1 MALRIGTR
9 IKACASTNII
19 PMRRPL
25 AVVLV
30 SALAVSAAGALLLA
44 QNDTSKDDATTL
56 KVEVNLV
63 NILFNVRDK
72 KGGLVGNLNKDDFK
86 VFEDGKEQA
95 VKYFNRETDLPLTI
109 GLLIDVSASQ
119 MNLIEIEKNA
129 AYQFFGTVLRKQDL
143 AFLISF
149 GEDSELLQ
157 DYTNSPKLLRAGL
170 DGLQVS
176 SGVGGFGPGPVPTIS
191 QPRGTVLYD
200 AVYVA
205 SADQLKGQVGRKVLV
220 LITDGEDEGSKYKIS
235 QAIEAAQKADAIVYG
250 FYYVDR
256 GFYMS
261 RGMIFSGG
269 SDSALRQMSE
279 DTGGHVFHIDRRL
292 TLQEA
297 FTQLQEEMRSQYAIG
312 YTPTNPTKDGT
323 FRKLEI
329 KTTNKD
335 WKIQARKGYYATKND
350 N

>member
-1 MALRIGTR
+1 
-9 IKACASTNII
+9 
-19 PMRRPL
+19 MRLTAAILISAFGLSGLL
-25 AVVLV
+25 A
-30 SALAVSAAGALLLA
+30 ALLLA
-44 QNDTSKDDATTL
+44 QDDPTTL

-63 NILFNVRDK
+63 NLLFNVRDK
-72 KGGLVGNLNKDDFK
+72 KGGLVGSLNKDDFK
-86 VFEDGKEQA
+86 VFEDGKEQQ

-129 AYQFFGTVLRKQDL
+129 ASQFFGTVLRKQDL

-235 QAIEAAQKADAIVYG
+235 QAIEAAQKADAIIYG

-261 RGMIFSGG
+261 RGMIFAGG

-279 DTGGHVFHIDRRL
+279 DTGGHVFHIDRKT
-292 TLQEA
+292 TLQQA
-297 FTQLQEEMRSQYAIG
+297 FDELQEEMRSQYAIG
-312 YTPTNPTKDGT
+312 YTPTNPAKDGT
-323 FRKLEI
+323 FRKIEI
-329 KTTNKD
+329 RTGNKD
-335 WKIQARKGYYATKND
+335 WKVQARKGYYAIKTD
-350 N
+350 NN

>member
-1 MALRIGTR
+1 MRSTALI
-9 IKACASTNII
+9 
-19 PMRRPL
+19 
-25 AVVLV
+25 LV
-30 SALAVSAAGALLLA
+30 SILVPALALSALLLA
-44 QNDTSKDDATTL
+44 QDDNTL
-56 KVEVNLV
+56 KVEVSLV
-63 NILFNVRDK
+63 NILFSVRDK

-86 VFEDGKEQA
+86 VLEDGKEQE
-95 VKYFNRETDLPLTI
+95 VKFFNRETDLPLTI

-119 MNLIEIEKNA
+119 MNLIDIEKNA
-129 AYQFFGTVLRKQDL
+129 AYQFFGSVLRKQDL

-170 DGLQVS
+170 DGLHVS

-235 QAIEAAQKADAIVYG
+235 QAIEAAQKADAIIYG

-261 RGMIFSGG
+261 RGMVFAGG

-279 DTGGHVFHIDRRL
+279 DTGGHVFHVDRKT
-292 TLQEA
+292 TLQQA
-297 FTQLQEEMRSQYAIG
+297 FDELQEEMRSQYAIG
-312 YTPTNPTKDGT
+312 YTPTNPAKDGS
-323 FRKLEI
+323 FRKIEV

-335 WKIQARKGYYATKND
+335 WKVQARKGYYAIKSEN
-350 N
+350 

>member
-1 MALRIGTR
+1 M
-9 IKACASTNII
+9 
-19 PMRRPL
+19 
-25 AVVLV
+25 
-30 SALAVSAAGALLLA
+30 
-44 QNDTSKDDATTL
+44 
-56 KVEVNLV
+56 NLV

-86 VFEDGKEQA
+86 VFEDGKEQQ

-129 AYQFFGTVLRKQDL
+129 AYQFFGSVLRKQDL

-149 GEDSELLQ
+149 GEESELLQ

-170 DGLQVS
+170 DGLHVS

-235 QAIEAAQKADAIVYG
+235 QAIEAAQKADAIIYG

-261 RGMIFSGG
+261 RGMVFAGG
-269 SDSALRQMSE
+269 SDSALAP
-279 DTGGHVFHIDRRL
+279 DVGGHRRPRVPH
-292 TLQEA
+292 
-297 FTQLQEEMRSQYAIG
+297 RSQDDVAGGLRRAAGRNAQPIRHRLHAHQSG
-312 YTPTNPTKDGT
+312 AKTALSARSRSRPATRTGRCKPAKATTPLRPEN
-323 FRKLEI
+323 
-329 KTTNKD
+329 
-335 WKIQARKGYYATKND
+335 
-350 N
+350 

>member
-1 MALRIGTR
+1 MRPTAL
-9 IKACASTNII
+9 
-19 PMRRPL
+19 L
-25 AVVLV
+25 LV
-30 SALAVSAAGALLLA
+30 SALASAVALSALLLA
-44 QNDTSKDDATTL
+44 QDDTTL
-56 KVEVNLV
+56 KVEVSLV

-72 KGGLVGNLNKDDFK
+72 KSGLVGNLNKDDFK
-86 VFEDGKEQA
+86 VFEDGKEQQ
-95 VKYFNRETDLPLTI
+95 VKFFNRETDLPLTI

-119 MNLIEIEKNA
+119 ANLIEIEKNA
-129 AYQFFGTVLRKQDL
+129 AYQFFGSVLRKQDL

-170 DGLQVS
+170 EDLHVS

-220 LITDGEDEGSKYKIS
+220 LITDGEDEGSKYKIT
-235 QAIEAAQKADAIVYG
+235 QAIEAAQKADAIIYG

-256 GFYMS
+256 PFYMS
-261 RGMIFSGG
+261 RGMVFQGG
-269 SDSALRQMSE
+269 SDAALRAMSE
-279 DTGGHVFHIDRRL
+279 DTGGHVFHVDQKM
-292 TLQEA
+292 TLQRA
-297 FTQLQEEMRSQYAIG
+297 FDELQEEMRSQYAIG
-312 YTPTNPTKDGT
+312 YTPINPAKDGT
-323 FRKLEI
+323 FRKIEI

-335 WKIQARKGYYATKND
+335 WKVQARKGYYAVKTD

>member
-1 MALRIGTR
+1 MR
-9 IKACASTNII
+9 ST
-19 PMRRPL
+19 
-25 AVVLV
+25 AVILV
-30 SALAVSAAGALLLA
+30 SAIASALVVSALLLA
-44 QNDTSKDDATTL
+44 QDDATL
-56 KVEVNLV
+56 KVEVSLV
-63 NILFNVRDK
+63 NILFTVRDK

-86 VFEDGKEQA
+86 VLEDGKEQE
-95 VKYFNRETDLPLTI
+95 VKFFNRETDLPLTI

-129 AYQFFGTVLRKQDL
+129 AYQFFGSVLRKQDL

-191 QPRGTVLYD
+191 QARGTVLYD

-235 QAIEAAQKADAIVYG
+235 QAIEAAQKADAIIYG

-261 RGMIFSGG
+261 HGMVFAGG

-279 DTGGHVFHIDRRL
+279 DTGGHVFHVDRKT
-292 TLQEA
+292 TLQQA
-297 FTQLQEEMRSQYAIG
+297 FEELQDEMRSQYAIG
-312 YTPTNPTKDGT
+312 YTPTNPAKDGT
-323 FRKLEI
+323 FRKIEI

-335 WKIQARKGYYATKND
+335 WKVQARKGYYAIKND

>member
-1 MALRIGTR
+1 MRTTALIL
-9 IKACASTNII
+9 IS
-19 PMRRPL
+19 
-25 AVVLV
+25 VL
-30 SALAVSAAGALLLA
+30 ALAIPAALLLA
-44 QNDTSKDDATTL
+44 QDDTTTL

-72 KGGLVGNLNKDDFK
+72 KGGLVGSLNKDDFK
-86 VFEDGKEQA
+86 VFEDGKEQE

-129 AYQFFGTVLRKQDL
+129 AYQFFGSVLRKQDL

-149 GEDSELLQ
+149 GEESELLQ

-170 DGLQVS
+170 EGLHVS
-176 SGVGGFGPGPVPTIS
+176 SGGGGFGPGPLPTIS

-205 SADQLKGQVGRKVLV
+205 SADELKGQVGRKVLV

-235 QAIEAAQKADAIVYG
+235 QAIEAAQKADAIIYG

-256 GFYMS
+256 AFYMGH
-261 RGMIFSGG
+261 GMVFGG
-269 SDSALRQMSE
+269 SSDSALRQMSE
-279 DTGGHVFHIDRRL
+279 DTGGHVFHVDRKM
-292 TLQEA
+292 TLQDA
-297 FTQLQEEMRSQYAIG
+297 FTELQEEMRSQYAIG
-312 YTPTNPTKDGT
+312 YTPTNPAKDGT
-323 FRKLEI
+323 FRKLEVR
-329 KTTNKD
+329 TSNKD
-335 WKIQARKGYYATKND
+335 WKVQARKGYYAVKTD
-350 N
+350 NN

>member
-1 MALRIGTR
+1 MRPTALIL
-9 IKACASTNII
+9 IS
-19 PMRRPL
+19 
-25 AVVLV
+25 VLV
-30 SALAVSAAGALLLA
+30 LSIPAALLLA
-44 QNDTSKDDATTL
+44 QDDKDITTL

-72 KGGLVGNLNKDDFK
+72 KGGLVGSLNKDDFK
-86 VFEDGKEQA
+86 VFEDGKEQEI
-95 VKYFNRETDLPLTI
+95 KYFNRETDLPLTI

-129 AYQFFGTVLRKQDL
+129 AYQFFGSVLRKQDL

-149 GEDSELLQ
+149 GEESELLQ

-170 DGLQVS
+170 EGLHVS

-205 SADQLKGQVGRKVLV
+205 SADELKGQVGRKVLV

-235 QAIEAAQKADAIVYG
+235 QAIEAAQKADAIIYG
-250 FYYVDR
+250 FYYVDQAFYR
-256 GFYMS
+256 GH
-261 RGMIFSGG
+261 GMIFAGG
-269 SDSALRQMSE
+269 SDSTLRQMSE
-279 DTGGHVFHIDRRL
+279 DTGGHVFHVDRRT
-292 TLQEA
+292 TLQQA
-297 FTQLQEEMRSQYAIG
+297 FDELQDEMRSQYAIG
-312 YTPTNPTKDGT
+312 YTPANPAKDGT
-323 FRKLEI
+323 FRKIEI
-329 KTTNKD
+329 KTGNKD
-335 WKIQARKGYYATKND
+335 WKVQARKGYYAIKTD

>member
-1 MALRIGTR
+1 
-9 IKACASTNII
+9 
-19 PMRRPL
+19 MRPT
-25 AVVLV
+25 AWILV
-30 SALAVSAAGALLLA
+30 SALASALVLSALLLA
-44 QNDTSKDDATTL
+44 QDDATL
-56 KVEVNLV
+56 KVEVSLV
-63 NILFNVRDK
+63 NILFSVRDK

-86 VFEDGKEQA
+86 VFEDGKEQE
-95 VKYFNRETDLPLTI
+95 VKFFNRETDLPLTI

-119 MNLIEIEKNA
+119 MNLIDIEKNA
-129 AYQFFGTVLRKQDL
+129 AYQFFGSVLRKQDL

-170 DGLQVS
+170 EDLHVS

-235 QAIEAAQKADAIVYG
+235 QAIEAAQKADAIIYG

-261 RGMIFSGG
+261 RGMVFGGG

-279 DTGGHVFHIDRRL
+279 DTGGHVFHVDRKT
-292 TLQEA
+292 TLQQA
-297 FTQLQEEMRSQYAIG
+297 FEQLQDEMRSQYAIG
-312 YTPTNPTKDGT
+312 YTPVNPAKDGT
-323 FRKLEI
+323 FRKIEI
-329 KTTNKD
+329 KTTNRD
-335 WKIQARKGYYATKND
+335 WKVQARKGYYAVKSEN
-350 N
+350 

>member
-1 MALRIGTR
+1 MAFRIGTR
-9 IKACASTNII
+9 IKRYASTTII
-19 PMRRPL
+19 PMRRPIAITLVSVL
-25 AVVLV
+25 AI
-30 SALAVSAAGALLLA
+30 SALAVLLLA
-44 QNDTSKDDATTL
+44 QDDSATL

-63 NILFNVRDK
+63 NILFTVRDK
-72 KGGLVGNLNKDDFK
+72 KGGLVGSLNKDDFK
-86 VFEDGKEQA
+86 VFEDGKEQE

-119 MNLIEIEKNA
+119 MNLIDIEKNA
-129 AYQFFGTVLRKQDL
+129 AYQFFGSVLRKQDL

-157 DYTNSPKLLRAGL
+157 DYTNSSKLLRAGL
-170 DGLQVS
+170 DGLHVS

-235 QAIEAAQKADAIVYG
+235 QAIEAAQKADAIIYG

-261 RGMIFSGG
+261 HGMVFAGG

-279 DTGGHVFHIDRRL
+279 DTGGHVFHVDRKT
-292 TLQEA
+292 TLQDA

-312 YTPTNPTKDGT
+312 YTPTNPSKDGT

-335 WKIQARKGYYATKND
+335 WKVQARKGYYAIKTD

>member
-1 MALRIGTR
+1 
-9 IKACASTNII
+9 
-19 PMRRPL
+19 MRRPIAITL
-25 AVVLV
+25 L
-30 SALAVSAAGALLLA
+30 SALALSGLGALLLA
-44 QNDTSKDDATTL
+44 QDDTTTL

-86 VFEDGKEQA
+86 VFEDGKEQE

-149 GEDSELLQ
+149 GEDAELLQ

-170 DGLQVS
+170 NGLQVS
-176 SGVGGFGPGPVPTIS
+176 SGVGGVGPGPVPTIS

-200 AVYVA
+200 AVYLA
-205 SADQLKGQVGRKVLV
+205 AADQLKGQVGRKVLV
-220 LITDGEDEGSKYKIS
+220 LITDGEDEGSRYKIS
-235 QAIEAAQKADAIVYG
+235 QAIEAAQKADSLIYG

-256 GFYMS
+256 RFYMS
-261 RGMIFSGG
+261 RGMVFGG
-269 SDSALRQMSE
+269 SSDSALRQMSE
-279 DTGGHVFHIDRRL
+279 DTGGHVFHIDNHL
-292 TLQEA
+292 TLQQA
-297 FTQLQEEMRSQYAIG
+297 FDELQEEMRSQYAIG
-312 YTPTNPTKDGT
+312 YTPSNPTKDGT

-335 WKIQARKGYYATKND
+335 WKVQARKGYYAIKSD
-350 N
+350 NN

>member
-1 MALRIGTR
+1 
-9 IKACASTNII
+9 
-19 PMRRPL
+19 MRRPTVL
-25 AVVLV
+25 VLV
-30 SALAVSAAGALLLA
+30 SALAVSALAALLLA
-44 QNDTSKDDATTL
+44 QDDSATL

-63 NILFNVRDK
+63 NILFSVRDK
-72 KGGLVGNLNKDDFK
+72 KGGLVGNLSKDDFK
-86 VFEDGKEQA
+86 VFEDGKEQE

-129 AYQFFGTVLRKQDL
+129 AYQFFGSVLRKQDL

-235 QAIEAAQKADAIVYG
+235 QAIEAAQKADAIIYG

-261 RGMIFSGG
+261 RGMVFGGG

-279 DTGGHVFHIDRRL
+279 DTGGHVFHVDRKL
-292 TLQEA
+292 TLQDA

-312 YTPTNPTKDGT
+312 YTPTNPAKDGT

-335 WKIQARKGYYATKND
+335 WKVQARKGYYAIKTD
-350 N
+350 NN

>member
-1 MALRIGTR
+1 MRTTALIL
-9 IKACASTNII
+9 I
-19 PMRRPL
+19 
-25 AVVLV
+25 
-30 SALAVSAAGALLLA
+30 SALALAIPAGLLLA
-44 QNDTSKDDATTL
+44 QDDASKDTTTL

-72 KGGLVGNLNKDDFK
+72 KGGLVGSLNKDDFK
-86 VFEDGKEQA
+86 VFEDGKEQE

-129 AYQFFGTVLRKQDL
+129 AYQFFGSVLRKQDL

-149 GEDSELLQ
+149 GEESELLQ

-170 DGLQVS
+170 EGLHVS

-205 SADQLKGQVGRKVLV
+205 SADELKGQVGRKVLV

-235 QAIEAAQKADAIVYG
+235 QAIEAAQKADAIIYG

-256 GFYMS
+256 AFYMGH
-261 RGMIFSGG
+261 GMVFGG
-269 SDSALRQMSE
+269 SSDSALRQMSE
-279 DTGGHVFHIDRRL
+279 DTGGHVFHVDRKM
-292 TLQEA
+292 TLQDA
-297 FTQLQEEMRSQYAIG
+297 FTELQEEMRSQYAIG
-312 YTPTNPTKDGT
+312 YTPTNPAKDGT
-323 FRKLEI
+323 FRKLEVR
-329 KTTNKD
+329 TTNKD
-335 WKIQARKGYYATKND
+335 WKVQARKGYYAVKTD
-350 N
+350 NN